1 MKGWFVVAAALMLL
15 AVAPARAE
23 TGQWRKVADNV
34 ARTVV
39 AAEESFNRGDL
50 GGAKR
55 LLTEAYFSHFEGG
68 ELEAAIR
75 GGRGSRR
82 ALEIETMFSRVR
94 SAMGAGNG
102 QRVIDLVTELNTTV
116 RTEADALDAAKYKV
130 PPPAATDGQ

>member
-1 MKGWFVVAAALMLL
+1 MKGWFIVAVALVLL

-23 TGQWRKVADNV
+23 IGQWKRVADNV

-82 ALEIETMFSRVR
+82 ALEVETMFSRVR

-102 QRVIDLVTELNTTV
+102 RRVADLVAELNIAV
-116 RTEADALDAAKYKV
+116 RFEADALDTANYRL
-130 PPPAATDGQ
+130 PPPVAD

>member
-1 MKGWFVVAAALMLL
+1 MKGWFIVAVALVLL
-15 AVAPARAE
+15 AVAPVRAE
-23 TGQWRKVADNV
+23 TGQWRRVADNV
-34 ARTVV
+34 ARTVT
-39 AAEESFNRGDL
+39 AAEENFNRGDL

-82 ALEIETMFSRVR
+82 ALEVETMFSRVR

-102 QRVIDLVTELNTTV
+102 RRVVDLVTELNTAV
-116 RTEADALDAAKYKV
+116 RSEADKLDAANYRL
-130 PPPAATDGQ
+130 PPPGVAD

>member
-55 LLTEAYFSHFEGG
+55 LLTEAYFSHFEG
-68 ELEAAIR
+68 ANWKR
-75 GGRGSRR
+75 QS
-82 ALEIETMFSRVR
+82 
-94 SAMGAGNG
+94 
-102 QRVIDLVTELNTTV
+102 
-116 RTEADALDAAKYKV
+116 EADAGRAGRWRSRRCS
-130 PPPAATDGQ
+130 PACGPRWEPGMGSA